1 MNTIKTVLF
10 KELKDTFRDRRTL
23 LTAILVPAILFPILF
38 LGYSKLAI
46 VLMDKAGNKELKII
60 TENVSDE
67 LKEYLDEDKNFTYSE
82 FTTLEHARDGILNDS
97 IDALIQVSDKFEQEI
112 ADHKPSKVKFFF
124 KSTNDL
130 VKDRIGDKIDKYH
143 DELKKDRLEILG
155 ITKTSIEPLTVMKV
169 DIAPPS
175 EQIGKVAGG
184 FIPYIFVMFCLLG
197 CMYPA
202 LDLVTGEK
210 EKGTMETLLTV
221 PASRFSIL
229 IGKILA
235 ISLIGF
241 IATLVAVAG
250 LLISVKFIPNIPED
264 LLNSI
269 SNIINI
275 KFVFMLLGMILPL
288 CVFFAGMFSALVIKA
303 NTFKEAQSIVTPFTT
318 IVFLPIILALMPGV
332 ELNWYTVW
340 VPILNLSLATKEIVA
355 GTLEPIMY
363 IIVVG
368 SLILLAVLSVFYSV
382 SQFSKESMVLK

>member
-1 MNTIKTVLF
+1 MNTIITVLF

-23 LTAILVPAILFPILF
+23 ITAILAPAILFPIII
-38 LGYSKLAI
+38 LGYSKLGS
-46 VLMDKAGNKELKII
+46 VMLDKAGNKELKII
-60 TENVSDE
+60 TENVSDDLMAFLNE
-67 LKEYLDEDKNFTYSE
+67 DENFTYSD
-82 FTTLEHARDGILNDS
+82 FSTLEDARDAILNDS
-97 IDALIQVSDKFEQEI
+97 IDALIQMSDKLDQDLENL
-112 ADHKPSKVKFFF
+112 KPSKVKFFY

-130 VKDRIGDKIDKYH
+130 VKDRIGDKIDKYE
-143 DELKKDRLEILG
+143 DVLKKDRLENLG
-155 ITKTSIEPLTVMKV
+155 ITKSKIEPLTVMKV

-175 EQIGKVAGG
+175 EQIGKAAGG
-184 FIPYIFVMFCLLG
+184 MIPYIFVMFALLG
-197 CMYPA
+197 CMYPS

-221 PASRFSIL
+221 PASRFNIL
-229 IGKILA
+229 LGKIIA

-241 IATLVAVAG
+241 IATIIAVAG

-264 LLNSI
+264 LLDSI

-275 KFVFMLLGMILPL
+275 KFVLMLLGMILPL

-318 IVFLPIILALMPGV
+318 LVFLPIIAALMPGV

-340 VPILNLSLATKEIVA
+340 VPILNLALATKEIVA

-363 IIVVG
+363 LIVVG
-368 SLILLAVLSVFYSV
+368 SLILLAILSIFYSV
-382 SQFSKESMVLK
+382 AQFSKESMVLK